1 MPHPVR
7 VLIVED
13 SAIDAELMLRTLH
26 ADDIETVSDRV
37 DTADELR
44 RALQSQA
51 WDVVLSDYKI
61 PGFGAIAALEIVR
74 NIAGELPFIIVSGS
88 VGEEVVVELMRAGA
102 NDYVLKHALTRL
114 GPVVNRELREFRK
127 RRDSEQTLRASEE
140 RYRILLDRI
149 PAPLLVY
156 DRETLAFLAV
166 NAAAVAH
173 YGFSRDEFLRMKI
186 TEMFPHEDISA
197 VLSVVSNRP
206 ETFEQKGIWRHYKKD
221 RTIIQVEVTA
231 HSLELDGRPACVIL
245 VHDIT
250 DRLRS
255 EADVKRTSDLLR
267 AVADSTPDAIFVK
280 DRQGRYLLFNPAASR
295 FVGLPVE
302 DVLGRDDSQL
312 FDPIGAQLVM
322 ERDRQVMESGQS
334 QTQEEQLTAAG
345 VTRIYLATKAPYWN
359 SEGNIEGVIGI
370 SRDITVSK
378 SAEADLLLRDRAMR
392 AVTQGILITDPGQS
406 DNPVIYASP
415 GFERLTGYTVEE
427 ALGKNCRFMQGTDT
441 APDAVAKLREAVRA
455 GENCTVELLN
465 YRKDGTPFWN
475 ELSISPVQNAAGRVS
490 HFVGVSADVTARRR
504 LEEQLR
510 QSQKMEAVG
519 QLAGGVAHDFNNLL
533 TVIIGYSD
541 ILRETLDR
549 NSPEF
554 ALVGEILQAGE
565 RAAALTRQLLAFSRQ
580 QVLHPIIL
588 DLNTVTREM
597 EKLLKRLISENIRLQ
612 VNLDPQLG
620 LVRADP
626 GQIEQVILNL
636 VVNAKDAMPHGGRL
650 TIETQNVRFDR
661 SYRMTQ
667 TELHQDNCVML
678 SVSDTGHGIPEELRS
693 RIFEPFFT
701 TKEVGKGTGLGLATV
716 HGILKQSGG
725 HIDVQTE
732 IGRGTTFKVYL
743 PYVETSTNEP
753 ERPTGIPIPP
763 RGTEAVLLVEDE
775 SGVRALIGHV
785 LTGCGYTVLTAS
797 NGEEATR
804 VVMDHAGPI
813 QLLVTDVVMP
823 GMGGWQ
829 VAQWVR
835 KVYPEIRVLFVSGYT
850 DDAVVR
856 HGVQQ
861 EGANFLQKPFSSFD
875 LASKVRDVL
884 DSPL

>member
-1 MPHPVR
+1 MPQPVR

-13 SAIDAELMLRTLH
+13 SAIDAELMLRMLH
-26 ADDIETVSDRV
+26 ADDIETVSERV

-51 WDVVLSDYKI
+51 WDVVLSDYKT

-74 NIAGELPFIIVSGS
+74 DIAGELPFIVVSGS

-102 NDYVLKHALTRL
+102 SDYVLKNALTRL
-114 GPVVNRELREFRK
+114 GPVVNREFRESKK
-127 RRDSEQTLRASEE
+127 RRDSERTLRDSED

-173 YGFSRDEFLRMKI
+173 YGFARDEFLRMKI
-186 TEMFPHEDISA
+186 TEMFPPEDISA
-197 VLSVVSNRP
+197 VLAVVSNRP
-206 ETFEQKGIWRHYKKD
+206 ETFEQTGIWRHYKKD
-221 RTIIQVEVTA
+221 QTIIQVEVTA

-255 EADVKRTSDLLR
+255 EAEVKRTSDLLR

-312 FDPIGAQLVM
+312 FDPIGAQFVM

-378 SAEADLLLRDRAMR
+378 IAEADLLLRDRAMR
-392 AVTQGILITDPGQS
+392 AVTQGILITDPGQP

-441 APDAVAKLREAVRA
+441 APDAIAKVREAIRD
-455 GENCTVELLN
+455 GESCTVELLN

-475 ELSISPVQNAAGRVS
+475 ELSISPVQNATGEVS

-549 NSPEF
+549 KAPEF
-554 ALVGEILQAGE
+554 DLVGEILQAGE
-565 RAAALTRQLLAFSRQ
+565 RAASLTRQLLAFSRQ
-580 QVLHPIIL
+580 QVLQPIIL
-588 DLNTVTREM
+588 DLNAVTREM
-597 EKLLKRLISENIRLQ
+597 EKMLRRLISENIRLQ
-612 VNLDPQLG
+612 VILDPKLG

-732 IGRGTTFKVYL
+732 IGRGTKFKVYL
-743 PYVETSTNEP
+743 PYIETSADEP

-775 SGVRALIGHV
+775 PGVRALIGHV
-785 LTGCGYTVLTAS
+785 LTGCGYTVLLAS
-797 NGEEATR
+797 NGEDATR
-804 VVMDHAGPI
+804 VVMEHAGPI

-835 KVYPEIRVLFVSGYT
+835 KVYPDIRVLFVSGYT
-850 DDAVVR
+850 DDAVIR
-856 HGVQQ
+856 QGVQQ